1 MVAALPLPLSMEFPK
16 SVMSVGEVSGTAVH
30 CVGSAPCA
38 REENI
43 PPVSCKNRGFG
54 SVVCVA

>member
-1 MVAALPLPLSMEFPK
+1 MAAALPLTMEFPK
-16 SVMSVGEVSGTAVH
+16 SVASAGEVSGMAVH

-43 PPVSCKNRGFG
+43 PPVSCKNGEFG